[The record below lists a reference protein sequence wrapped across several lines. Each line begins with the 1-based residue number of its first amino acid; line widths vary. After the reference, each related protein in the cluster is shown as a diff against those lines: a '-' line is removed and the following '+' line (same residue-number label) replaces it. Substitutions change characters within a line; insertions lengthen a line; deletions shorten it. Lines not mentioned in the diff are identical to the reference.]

1 MKRILTTPN
10 LFLLKICLFL
20 YFKNDFNLLML
31 KIIIKKNILIYF
43 KLKNTF
49 KKKLLYFQTCLK
61 MDDTAMHPIFL
72 NEP

>member
-43 KLKNTF
+43 KLKNTL
-49 KKKLLYFQTCLK
+49 KKNIT
-61 MDDTAMHPIFL
+61 IFP
-72 NEP
+72 NMSKNG